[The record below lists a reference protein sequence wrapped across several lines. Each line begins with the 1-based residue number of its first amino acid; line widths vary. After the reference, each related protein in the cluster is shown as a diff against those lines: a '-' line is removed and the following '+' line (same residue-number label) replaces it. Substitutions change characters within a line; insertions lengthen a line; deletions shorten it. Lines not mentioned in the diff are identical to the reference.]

1 MNVEFHYPPEL
12 FNLLVDTIPRLCR
25 SRQDVIIFFRGAGVE
40 HSLLSGIQSR
50 LSNDPD
56 SVNKFQMARTVLTS
70 LNEIGDS
77 AIRER
82 REVLKRVVEF
92 EDFSTCWDNDRLQAQ
107 GLVANIRNVVN
118 YKDSFTRMKLEREA
132 EVRKRRETQEAKAA
146 EQSRHRERM
155 AKIRQDFSSL
165 FTMDNA
171 QRRGLQLEKVLNE
184 LFASA
189 GILVSE
195 NFRRLP
201 DPGQGVIEQID
212 GVIQLDGHI
221 YLVEM
226 KWLKDPVSVE
236 NISQHLVRVF
246 GRSSRRGIFISYS
259 DYTKP
264 AIETCREFLNQ
275 AVIVLCTIEEFFLLV
290 EKEDD
295 LKKFLIT
302 KIQHS
307 IVDKQPLIKVL

>member
-1 MNVEFHYPPEL
+1 M
-12 FNLLVDTIPRLCR
+12 
-25 SRQDVIIFFRGAGVE
+25 
-40 HSLLSGIQSR
+40 SGIQSR
-50 LSNDPD
+50 LSNDPN
-56 SVNKFQMARTVLTS
+56 SINKYEMARTVLTG

-82 REVLKRVVEF
+82 REILKRVVEF
-92 EDFSTCWDNDRLQAQ
+92 EDFSACWENDRLEAQ
-107 GLVANIRNVVN
+107 GLVANIRNVVD

-146 EQSRHRERM
+146 EQSRYRERM
-155 AKIRQDFSSL
+155 AKIRQDFSNL

-184 LFASA
+184 LFDSA
-189 GILVSE
+189 GILVRE

-212 GVIQLDGHI
+212 GVIQFDGHI

-236 NISQHLVRVF
+236 KISQHLVRVF
-246 GRSSRRGIFISYS
+246 NHPSSRGIFISYS
-259 DYTKP
+259 EYTAP
-264 AIETCREFLNQ
+264 AIATCRESLNNQ
-275 AVIVLCTIEEFFLLV
+275 VVIVLCTIEEFVRLL
-290 EKEDD
+290 EKEAN
-295 LKKFLIT
+295 LKDFLIT

-307 IVDKQPLIKVL
+307 IVDKQPFVKVL